1 MPCSSFSRLLTLVVP
16 CLVVAATPVQSAPSP
31 EKGQAE
37 WKSLFDGKTLKGW
50 RITNFGGE
58 GEVNV
63 ENGAIMMQFGAS
75 LTGVTYQGEFP
86 TVIYEVSL
94 EAKRV
99 DGIDF
104 FCALTFPV
112 RKSHC
117 SLVVGGWEGTAVGIS
132 LAAGVIE
139 TASSLSPGVIA
150 GGVKVALSTTVF
162 GLALFAVALVAW
174 LLVRLLEGRLKPL
187 PV

>member
-1 MPCSSFSRLLTLVVP
+1 MSGFFAQMGIWAYPMLLVALLLAGQILRVVTG
-16 CLVVAATPVQSAPSP
+16 LKKKETGQGAPS
-31 EKGQAE
+31 A
-37 WKSLFDGKTLKGW
+37 
-50 RITNFGGE
+50 
-58 GEVNV
+58 
-63 ENGAIMMQFGAS
+63 GAILVWGA
-75 LTGVTYQGEFP
+75 LAGVLGF
-86 TVIYEVSL
+86 L
-94 EAKRV
+94 
-99 DGIDF
+99 
-104 FCALTFPV
+104 
-112 RKSHC
+112 
-117 SLVVGGWEGTAVGIS
+117 GTAVGIS